1 MIKSGSLQILA
12 HAHGVE
18 HCGMD
23 VAAGPRIADA
33 VEVLFRPD
41 EQVAAEVPLFDDRPP
56 ASLLAVFKDNLHRMG
71 GVFLDPPAGGDML
84 EPVREKIA
92 SAKVVC
98 STVPEIA
105 GNRDI
110 AGLGE
115 AQQLADVDYAIVR
128 ASFGVAET
136 GSVLLSESDLH
147 VNAVAYLA
155 QHLIVLLDPADIVVN
170 LHHAYRRPEF
180 RDQHYASFHTGPS
193 ATADI
198 EGVLIHGAQGVRS
211 LSVLPIARAGS

>member
-1 MIKSGSLQILA
+1 MSSRDDIFASIRGNL
-12 HAHGVE
+12 
-18 HCGMD
+18 
-23 VAAGPRIADA
+23 PR
-33 VEVLFRPD
+33 V
-41 EQVAAEVPLFDDRPP
+41 DRPLP
-56 ASLLAVFKDNLHRMG
+56 AVPMFDGSPAESLLEAFKKSLHRMG
-71 GVFLDPPAGGDML
+71 GIFLDPPASGDML
-84 EPVREKIA
+84 VPVRAKIA
-92 SAKVVC
+92 GGKIVC

-110 AGLGE
+110 ATVNNP
-115 AQQLADVDYAIVR
+115 QDLADVDFAIVR

-136 GSVLLSESDLH
+136 GSVLLSDADLH

-155 QHLIVLLDPADIVVN
+155 QHLIILLDPADIVVN

-180 RDQHYASFHTGPS
+180 RDRHYASFHTGPS

-211 LSVLPIARAGS
+211 LSVLPIAQAARSLSH